1 LKLQGRLGEAQR
13 AYEGGLSALDE
24 LYSILGSCMLAQRD
38 LDSARRHFSA
48 AVCVNA
54 DYEEARRALNDV
66 NEAIVAGELLEHTP
80 EDYVEA

>member
-1 LKLQGRLGEAQR
+1 
-13 AYEGGLSALDE
+13 
-24 LYSILGSCMLAQRD
+24 MLAQRD